1 MSRPPLSPFTRETAA
16 QKARMAEDA
25 WNSPAC
31 GQRAEIFQLSTYLS
45 GLPAAAADPRAFCFI
60 TASKGGSSARAA
72 VRWSIHLLVR
82 LAIAATCNS
91 PAAAFDAAHLLH
103 AAEACCGTVT
113 RSQSVGVKPDRIASR
128 PRPVVPYPASRRLP
142 RNRRG
147 HFNQTRQR
155 SSEHND

>member
-1 MSRPPLSPFTRETAA
+1 MSRPPLPPFTRETTA

-60 TASKGGSSARAA
+60 TALKGGSSARAA

-82 LAIAATCNS
+82 LVIAATCNG

-103 AAEACCGTVT
+103 AAEVMLRHGHSLAVRRREA
-113 RSQSVGVKPDRIASR
+113 RSNSQ
-128 PRPVVPYPASRRLP
+128 PAMTGCALP
-142 RNRRG
+142 GKSSFAAQQEGAFQPNETEELG
-147 HFNQTRQR
+147 RQ
-155 SSEHND
+155 